1 MTHAKDRRKPQRV
14 ALFDDF
20 HVLDSQTGE
29 LLGYIRDIS
38 SHGMMVV
45 GSLVPVVDQ
54 AYKISVVLP
63 EPIVEVKTLQLEAT
77 CRWHTIDVKR
87 GFHKSGFQFGT
98 LANPEAHI
106 VEQIQIEYEFSSSE
120 SI

>member
-1 MTHAKDRRKPQRV
+1 MTDAKDRRKPTRV

-45 GSLVPVVDQ
+45 GSLMPVVDQ

-63 EPIVEVKTLQLEAT
+63 EPIAEVKAFQLEAT
-77 CRWHTIDVKR
+77 CRWHTVDVKR

-98 LANPEAHI
+98 LAHPEARI
-106 VEQIQIEYEFSSSE
+106 VEQIQTDYEFSTSE
-120 SI
+120 NK

>member
-1 MTHAKDRRKPQRV
+1 MKDKDRRKPPRV

-54 AYKISVVLP
+54 AYMISVVLP
-63 EPIVEVKTLQLEAT
+63 EPIAEAKNLKLEAT
-77 CRWHTIDVKR
+77 CRWHTVDVKR
-87 GFHKSGFQFGT
+87 GFHKSGFQFGS
-98 LANPEAHI
+98 LAHPEAHI
-106 VEQIQIEYEFSSSE
+106 VEQIQIDYEFSNSE
-120 SI
+120 CK